1 MHFRWQ
7 VKALLPVALVLTTGL
22 LMFAWF
28 TISPHRTE
36 RKEVLIVAVAG
47 AIVICAVLLVVLA
60 VLVQHPLL
68 ELQAKIA
75 RLRNGDL
82 TVSVSFAD
90 RDDEIGQLGRN
101 FNEMVGQL
109 RQNRDEIHRLHQEQ
123 ISSAEHLVSL
133 GELAAGL
140 AHELRNPLAGIAGV
154 LEIMARDLPDSS
166 PAREVLGE
174 ARKEVA
180 SLNQFLS
187 DLLACAKPR
196 TPELV
201 PADLNETIEHAVN
214 MARQQVH
221 TVPIQIKFARSEG
234 LPPVEHDVIQI
245 NQVLLNLLLNAI
257 QSIQGE
263 GEIQVGVRRDNGAV
277 GIEVSDNGQG
287 IPPEN
292 IASIFRPFFTTR
304 GKGTGLGLSLAQR
317 VVRDHGGR
325 IDATSKWM
333 EGSQFV
339 VWLPVSQA
347 QATSPLRQ
355 P

>member
-1 MHFRWQ
+1 MHLKWQ
-7 VKALLPVALVLTTGL
+7 LKALLPVALVLTAGL
-22 LMFAWF
+22 LVFAWV
-28 TISPHRTE
+28 TISPHRSE
-36 RKEVLIVAVAG
+36 RREVLIVAIAG
-47 AIVICAVLLVVLA
+47 AVLICAVLLVVLA

-68 ELQAKIA
+68 ELRAKIA
-75 RLRNGDL
+75 RLRSGDL
-82 TVSVSFAD
+82 TVNVSFAD

-109 RQNRDEIHRLHQEQ
+109 RENRDEIQRLHQAQ

-154 LEIMARDLPDSS
+154 LEIMARDLPGLS

-187 DLLACAKPR
+187 DLLTCAKPR
-196 TPELV
+196 TPQLV

-214 MARQQVH
+214 MAHQQVLNI
-221 TVPIQIKFARSEG
+221 PIQITFIRSEG
-234 LPPVEHDVIQI
+234 LPYVEHDVVQI

-257 QSIQGE
+257 QSISGE
-263 GEIQVGVRRDNGAV
+263 GEIHVRVRRDDGAV
-277 GIEVSDNGQG
+277 GIEVSDTGQG
-287 IPPEN
+287 IPPEHFGN
-292 IASIFRPFFTTR
+292 IFRPFFTTR

-317 VVRDHGGR
+317 VVREHGGR
-325 IDATSKWM
+325 IDVTSTWM
-333 EGSQFV
+333 KGSQFV
-339 VWLPVSQA
+339 LWLPLSQV
-347 QATSPLRQ
+347 
-355 P
+355 